1 MSVDKVNFHVYADG
15 KKRILVV
22 DNCTGETLAAFNRIL
37 EEVCNLPASETATV
51 PAVSESESAKA
62 PKLTAPP
69 VQSFGFKTP
78 TGAAKNT
85 VKRELHFPDIILLSG
100 EYAGMTPAEAVAQDG
115 IRAVPIICEY
125 SKEVEPDT
133 ARKQVVE
140 CCKHLI
146 AEDIASRP
154 SELQEGEA
162 LIEFFS
168 IYRQLL
174 GAKCLR
180 EIQNSLGVNVD
191 SAISNADTEN
201 LSKAYQAV
209 ISDLRDRTKA

>member
-1 MSVDKVNFHVYADG
+1 MSIEKVNFHVYADG
-15 KKRILVV
+15 KKRILVI
-22 DNCTGETLAAFNRIL
+22 DNCIGETLTAFNKIL
-37 EEVCNLPASETATV
+37 EEICNLPAAEAVNV
-51 PAVSESESAKA
+51 PAVIEGEAAKE
-62 PKLTAPP
+62 PKLTTPP

-78 TGAAKNT
+78 AGSAKNT

-100 EYAGMTPAEAVAQDG
+100 EYAGMTPSEAVAQDG
-115 IRAVPIICEY
+115 IRAVPTICEN
-125 SKEVEPDT
+125 SREVEPDT

-140 CCKHLI
+140 CCKYLI
-146 AEDIASRP
+146 AEDLATRP
-154 SELQEGEA
+154 SELQNGDE

-180 EIQNSLGVNVD
+180 EIQSSLGVDVD
-191 SAISNADTEN
+191 TAISETDAAS
-201 LSKAYQAV
+201 LSKAYQTV